1 VCEAYNAVLSC
12 NGRSTRSRSTPN
24 KE

>member
-1 VCEAYNAVLSC
+1 VCEAYDAVLSC

>member
-12 NGRSTRSRSTPN
+12 NGRSTRSRSTAN